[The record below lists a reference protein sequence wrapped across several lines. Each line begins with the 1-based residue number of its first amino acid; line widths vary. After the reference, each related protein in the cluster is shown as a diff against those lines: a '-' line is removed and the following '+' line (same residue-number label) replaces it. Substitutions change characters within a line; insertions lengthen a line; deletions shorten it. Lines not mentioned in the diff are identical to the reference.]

1 MAILLFQD
9 SAGTIPVVINNEPVG
24 LVIDKSGNAINAAQT
39 VSAARPTYNDTPD
52 RLTLDKVDDAIVIQ
66 IPAGGWIGSMVLA
79 TDEGTASYGINIPAG
94 AYTLGGQFFP
104 GNSINNL
111 LIREGTVSASALAA
125 VEQVF
130 VTGGAKASYAGV
142 TNFGNYWRDMAEIV
156 SFPLIDTSSG
166 TNFVQAWQSNGL
178 TGFPLIDTSNG
189 TNFRQAWFDNDL
201 VSFPAIDVS
210 SSLNFASTW
219 QLNTDLE
226 SFPAN
231 FFDGCLATNFINC
244 FGSTNLSQASIDAIL
259 VSINTN
265 GTSNGTFDQSGGT
278 APSATG
284 EAAVTSLRGRGWT
297 VIVTGG
303 F

>member
-1 MAILLFQD
+1 MTILLFQD
-9 SAGTIPVVINNEPVG
+9 SAGTTPVVINNEPVG
-24 LVIDKSGNAINAAQT
+24 LVIDKSGNVNNAAQT

-79 TDEGTASYGINIPAG
+79 TDEGTASYGINIPTG

-111 LIREGTVSASALAA
+111 LIREGTVSAGALAA

-130 VTGGAKASYAGV
+130 VTGGAKASYVDVA
-142 TNFGNYWRDMAEIV
+142 NFSNYWRNMSEIITFPLIDTSNATNLANAWNNCSLN
-156 SFPLIDTSSG
+156 SFPLIDTSNV
-166 TNFVQAWQSNGL
+166 TNFFAAWIDNNIAS
-178 TGFPLIDTSNG
+178 FPLID
-189 TNFRQAWFDNDL
+189 
-201 VSFPAIDVS
+201 VS
-210 SSLNFASTW
+210 SGNAFQSTW
-219 QLNTDLE
+219 QNNTVLS

-231 FFDGCLATNFINC
+231 FFDNNLATNFTQTFSNT
-244 FGSTNLSQASIDAIL
+244 GLSQASIDGIL

-265 GTSNGTFDQSGGT
+265 GTSSGTFNQSGGT
-278 APSATG
+278 APSSTG
-284 EAAVTSLRGRGWT
+284 EAAVTALRGRGWT
-297 VIVTGG
+297 VTVTGG